1 MFHSL
6 DAFGADQVWPGPGHN
21 RWPDPSMKIDQ
32 QLSISRLAAQS
43 VVEIDHELIVPLH
56 EIDLDAFDS
65 PLLELIERRLELVIQ
80 RLPHAPENDPDILLL
95 AISDQFLDIHS
106 RHYLEQVAQLVP
118 SLVQYYVLNPVFRS
132 EIDIVLVGLGI
143 DACLEIDAVDI
154 VGIPPVPCDLPR
166 FDPGDIRY

>member
-6 DAFGADQVWPGPGHN
+6 DAFGAYQVWPGPGHN

-65 PLLELIERRLELVIQ
+65 PLLELVERRLELVVQ
-80 RLPHAPENDPDILLL
+80 RLPHAPENDSDILLL
-95 AISDQFLDIHS
+95 AIGNEFLNIHL
-106 RHYLEQVAQLVP
+106 RDYLEQIAQLVP
-118 SLVQYYVLNPVFRS
+118 ALVKNYVLNTV
-132 EIDIVLVGLGI
+132 
-143 DACLEIDAVDI
+143 
-154 VGIPPVPCDLPR
+154 
-166 FDPGDIRY
+166 

>member
-21 RWPDPSMKIDQ
+21 RWPYPSMKIDQ

-56 EIDLDAFDS
+56 EIDLDASDS

-80 RLPHAPENDPDILLL
+80 RLPHAPENDPNILLL
-95 AISDQFLDIHS
+95 AIRNQLLDIHS
-106 RHYLEQVAQLVP
+106 RHYLEQIAQLVP
-118 SLVQYYVLNPVFRS
+118 ALVQYYVLNA
-132 EIDIVLVGLGI
+132 VLRRKVDVVHIRLGI
-143 DACLEIDAVDI
+143 DSCLEVDAV
-154 VGIPPVPCDLPR
+154 
-166 FDPGDIRY
+166 